1 MLTLEKLAEFGVDT
15 KEGMARCMN
24 NETFYFKMVK
34 LGLSNEYFE
43 TLEQAVA
50 AHNSEQAFEAAHALK
65 GVVGNL
71 AIGPVY
77 DPLAEMTEMLRA
89 KEEADYV
96 SMYRP
101 IKELRD
107 KLLAMC

>member
-43 TLEQAVA
+43 TLEKAVA
-50 AHNSEQAFEAAHALK
+50 DSNSEQAFEAAHALK